1 MLTIFFPLQPLIS
14 IDLHPSHLLNFLE
27 RINRSMTFRLLKTEI
42 GLAEKAGCSRPT
54 VNRMETLGDASP
66 RTDTVDDVLRYFRE
80 QGVEVQV
87 SDEEVVIRFT
97 KTAMLNAE
105 AGIKEASPPKKRT

>member
-1 MLTIFFPLQPLIS
+1 
-14 IDLHPSHLLNFLE
+14 
-27 RINRSMTFRLLKTEI
+27 
-42 GLAEKAGCSRPT
+42 
-54 VNRMETLGDASP
+54 METLGEASP

-97 KTAMLNAE
+97 KAALENAAE
-105 AGIKEASPPKKRT
+105 GISQPPLQIRVPAIL

>member
-1 MLTIFFPLQPLIS
+1 MHVKQS
-14 IDLHPSHLLNFLE
+14 
-27 RINRSMTFRLLKTEI
+27 LKVAVIVRALRNAFNLSQI

>member
-1 MLTIFFPLQPLIS
+1 MHS
-14 IDLHPSHLLNFLE
+14 
-27 RINRSMTFRLLKTEI
+27 LKVAVIVRALRNVFNLSQI

-97 KTAMLNAE
+97 KAALLNAE
-105 AGIKEASPPKKRT
+105 AGIKEASPPKKRP

>member
-1 MLTIFFPLQPLIS
+1 MHVKQS
-14 IDLHPSHLLNFLE
+14 
-27 RINRSMTFRLLKTEI
+27 LKVAVIVRALRNAFNLSQI

-66 RTDTVDDVLRYFRE
+66 RTDTVDDVLRVFRE

-97 KTAMLNAE
+97 KKALENAA
-105 AGIKEASPPKKRT
+105 AGISQSPQPKRGA